1 LEPIMP
7 LLEVSALHARYHY
20 APVLQGVSFT
30 VDAGEIA
37 SIFGRNGAGKTTTL
51 RTIMGWLRPSEGT
64 IAFGGESIGGLSPDR
79 IFGRGI
85 AFIPEDRRIFAT
97 LSVEENLMLGLFS
110 RWGMS
115 ASDRRRHFDRVVH
128 LFPRLRERRRQLGKT
143 LSGGEQQMLAI
154 GRALI
159 GEPKLLLVDEPSE
172 GLAPMVVNEIFEAL
186 GRMRD
191 DGIALLLVEQ
201 NVRRAAAISGSCYV
215 MEKGRIVVQGSP
227 SVVLADEAVRQ
238 RLSV

>member
-1 LEPIMP
+1 MP

-20 APVLQGVSFT
+20 APVLQGVPHRRRRR
-30 VDAGEIA
+30 DRQH
-37 SIFGRNGAGKTTTL
+37 FGRNGAGKTTTL
-51 RTIMGWLRPSEGT
+51 WTIMGWLRPSEGT
-64 IAFGGESIGGLSPDR
+64 MPWRSIGGLSPDR
-79 IFGRGI
+79 IFRRGI

-191 DGIALLLVEQ
+191 DGIALLVEQ
-201 NVRRAAAISGSCYV
+201 NVGAWRSAAPAT
-215 MEKGRIVVQGSP
+215 
-227 SVVLADEAVRQ
+227 
-238 RLSV
+238 